1 MLNNAFDQV
10 QIASNSLDI
19 LYSKISSGSVTNLSE
34 NDYKQQKVYI
44 KEMLKKQIQPAYNLI
59 PEGTWTDDEHFEM
72 SAEFKQKIYN
82 EMEATKSQEKSGEVS
97 EE

>member
-1 MLNNAFDQV
+1 
-10 QIASNSLDI
+10 
-19 LYSKISSGSVTNLSE
+19 
-34 NDYKQQKVYI
+34 
-44 KEMLKKQIQPAYNLI
+44 MLKKQIQPAYSLI